1 MRISHPA
8 GPAARRFRPALV
20 CAMAVVAFVLA
31 LVSPS
36 SAMAESNG
44 GLRIMPLGDS
54 ITDGFNVPGGYR
66 VRLWQRAA
74 ADQRV
79 DDFVGSQFNG
89 PAELGDHDH
98 EGHSGWRI
106 EQIDAQVTGWVQ
118 ATDPRTVL
126 LHIGTNDIS
135 QNYDVAG
142 APGRLST
149 LIGHITTAAPNA
161 DVFVTNIIP
170 FGDATLEERAR
181 PYNAAVPG
189 VVDQW
194 AEQGRKV
201 HFIDMHS
208 ALGAGDLADGVHPNA
223 GGYAKMADR
232 WYETLRT
239 GPWI

>member
-1 MRISHPA
+1 MRITHRARPA
-8 GPAARRFRPALV
+8 GRRSRSALV
-20 CAMAVVAFVLA
+20 CAMAIVAFVLT

-66 VRLWQRAA
+66 TRLWQRAA
-74 ADQRV
+74 ADHRV

-89 PAELGDHDH
+89 PPELGDHDH

-106 EQIDAQVTGWVQ
+106 EQIDAQATGWVQ
-118 ATDPRTVL
+118 ATKPRTVL
-126 LHIGTNDIS
+126 LHIGTNDIA

-142 APGRLST
+142 APARLST
-149 LIGHITTAAPNA
+149 LIDHITAAAPDA
-161 DVFVTNIIP
+161 DLFVTNIIP
-170 FGDATLEERAR
+170 FSDANLEERAR

-189 VVDQW
+189 VVAQW
-194 AEQGRKV
+194 ANQGRKV

-208 ALGAGDLADGVHPNA
+208 ALGVADLADGVHPNA